1 MSLLPLMVLV
11 QVASAASVEEE
22 QAEMARILEDMKQF
36 REKANWTVVEKRYQ
50 QLSEFSKASPTIE
63 MHLLGAEAASNLGN
77 VSAVKVRLQEALAL
91 EETEK
96 TKQWYASIDANYAS
110 VTIKVPKKFD
120 DIPELTIAM
129 SPFFPDQQF
138 ALAFAKQSIQDNRKF
153 QGYVPF
159 GDYTIAGSTFTVAK
173 GDSGVVVVARP
184 IGSNNAVATADTK
197 PKNPKKP
204 KNTKNPSEATSTEDS
219 ALALRLDVGVAAAS
233 AGESSTVNQAQPF
246 GGVGTRVGVGVGYG
260 LSDALSVVAEV
271 GYHGSFG
278 AGDAP
283 VLSGVTSV
291 GYDATPT
298 LYHGAFGW
306 LAASMTFKDL
316 EVLVGPITEFA
327 TVQTQGMSLGAD
339 SMEYSQGQGDYIP
352 VAGSILASGLSGG
365 ITYAGM
371 NVGDGLLG
379 GVSTYVG
386 AQSDGARWYTWG
398 QVSLT
403 IKGQ

>member
-1 MSLLPLMVLV
+1 MSLLPLIVLI
-11 QVASAASVEEE
+11 QTADAASVEEE

-36 REKANWTVVEKRYQ
+36 REKANWVVVEKRYQ
-50 QLSEFSKASPTIE
+50 QLSEFSKASPTVE

-77 VSAVKVRLQEALAL
+77 VSAVKTRLEASLAL

-96 TKQWYASIDANYAS
+96 TKQWYDSIDANYAP

-120 DIPELTIAM
+120 EIPDLNIATM
-129 SPFFPDQQF
+129 PFFPDQQL
-138 ALAFAKQSIQDNRKF
+138 ALAFAQKSIQENRKF

-159 GDYTIAGSTFTVAK
+159 GEYTIAGSTFTVAN
-173 GDSGVVVVARP
+173 GDSGEVVVVRSV
-184 IGSNNAVATADTK
+184 GSTDAVAKKTK
-197 PKNPKKP
+197 PKDSKKP
-204 KNTKNPSEATSTEDS
+204 KDSTSSDDS
-219 ALALRLDVGVAAAS
+219 TVAMRLDLGVSAAS

-260 LSDALSVVAEV
+260 LSDALSLVAEV

-278 AGDAP
+278 AGEAP

-306 LAASMTFKDL
+306 LAASMAFNDV

-327 TVQTQGMSLGAD
+327 TIQTQGISLGTD

-352 VAGSILASGLSGG
+352 VKGSILASGLSGG

>member
-50 QLSEFSKASPTIE
+50 QLSEFSKASPTVE

-77 VSAVKVRLQEALAL
+77 VSAVKVRLQDALAL

-159 GDYTIAGSTFTVAK
+159 GEYTIAGSTFTVAK

-184 IGSNNAVATADTK
+184 IGSNDAVATADTK

-204 KNTKNPSEATSTEDS
+204 KNTKDPSEATSTEDS
-219 ALALRLDVGVAAAS
+219 ALALRLDIGVAAAS

-246 GGVGTRVGVGVGYG
+246 GGVGTRVGSSRSQSILVG
-260 LSDALSVVAEV
+260 LSQSWSVMVACICLCACV
-271 GYHGSFG
+271 YAGYH
-278 AGDAP
+278 
-283 VLSGVTSV
+283 LCC
-291 GYDATPT
+291 
-298 LYHGAFGW
+298 L
-306 LAASMTFKDL
+306 
-316 EVLVGPITEFA
+316 
-327 TVQTQGMSLGAD
+327 
-339 SMEYSQGQGDYIP
+339 GQGTP
-352 VAGSILASGLSGG
+352 VRKSAESALRRKVSKFKLRRGRRRRGYSISDEFLRGL
-365 ITYAGM
+365 
-371 NVGDGLLG
+371 NVLG
-379 GVSTYVG
+379 
-386 AQSDGARWYTWG
+386 
-398 QVSLT
+398 
-403 IKGQ
+403 